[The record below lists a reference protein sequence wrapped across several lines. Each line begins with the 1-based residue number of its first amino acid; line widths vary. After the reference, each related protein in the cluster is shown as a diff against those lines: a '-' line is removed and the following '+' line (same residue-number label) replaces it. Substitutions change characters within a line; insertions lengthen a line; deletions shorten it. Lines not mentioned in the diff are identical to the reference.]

1 MPPRR
6 LRLALDASPL
16 VVEPRRGVARALAH
30 LRAGLA
36 SLADDVEVVAF
47 APAPGEAPRAFRRR
61 VAREVRPVGF
71 DAWYAPWSAFPDV
84 AVPVVVCVHEL
95 PFVRHGPLEG
105 RLRAFVHRRWLDRDV
120 ARAAA
125 IVVPSAATRAD
136 VLALRP
142 DAAAKV
148 HVVPHGFAPAGD
160 GGGRVPG
167 PRGPVA
173 RAGGLVLGARG
184 PRKGL
189 DVWAR
194 AVVGL
199 EPVVPWTLVGR
210 PPRGVL
216 ARAHGVPVEVLDD
229 PDDAEVAR
237 RLAGAAV
244 LAYPSR
250 SEGFGYPPLEAMAA
264 GVPVV
269 ASAAGAIPEV
279 VGDAAMLVP
288 PGDPD
293 ALRAALR
300 SVLLD
305 PAVAAGLVARGA
317 ARARAFPP
325 EATARSLLKIV
336 REAVERGGA

>member
-1 MPPRR
+1 
-6 LRLALDASPL
+6 
-16 VVEPRRGVARALAH
+16 
-30 LRAGLA
+30 
-36 SLADDVEVVAF
+36 
-47 APAPGEAPRAFRRR
+47 
-61 VAREVRPVGF
+61 
-71 DAWYAPWSAFPDV
+71 
-84 AVPVVVCVHEL
+84 
-95 PFVRHGPLEG
+95 
-105 RLRAFVHRRWLDRDV
+105 
-120 ARAAA
+120 
-125 IVVPSAATRAD
+125 
-136 VLALRP
+136 
-142 DAAAKV
+142 
-148 HVVPHGFAPAGD
+148 VPHGFAPAGD
-160 GGGRVPG
+160 GGESVRDREAGG
-167 PRGPVA
+167 P
-173 RAGGLVLGARG
+173 AGGLVLGARG

-216 ARAHGVPVEVLDD
+216 ARAHGVPVEVLND

-244 LAYPSR
+244 LVYPSR

-279 VGDAAMLVP
+279 VGDARCSLP
-288 PGDPD
+288 PGARRAPG
-293 ALRAALR
+293 ALQR
-300 SVLLD
+300 SS
-305 PAVAAGLVARGA
+305 ATRRAAGLVARGA

>member
-1 MPPRR
+1 MRA
-6 LRLALDASPL
+6 LLLALVLANVLAFAWWQGLLDPWLAAGRDPDR
-16 VVEPRRGVARALAH
+16 VTRQVEP
-30 LRAGLA
+30 
-36 SLADDVEVVAF
+36 
-47 APAPGEAPRAFRRR
+47 
-61 VAREVRPVGF
+61 
-71 DAWYAPWSAFPDV
+71 
-84 AVPVVVCVHEL
+84 
-95 PFVRHGPLEG
+95 
-105 RLRAFVHRRWLDRDV
+105 
-120 ARAAA
+120 
-125 IVVPSAATRAD
+125 
-136 VLALRP
+136 
-142 DAAAKV
+142 AKV
-148 HVVPHGFAPAGD
+148 RVVPHGFAPADD
-160 GGGRVPG
+160 GGGQGPG
-167 PRGPVA
+167 PRGPAA

-194 AVVGL
+194 AVAGL
-199 EPVVPWTLVGR
+199 DPVVPWTLVGR

-216 ARAHGVPVEVLDD
+216 ARVHGVPVEVLDD

-269 ASAAGAIPEV
+269 ASATGAIPEV
-279 VGDAAMLVP
+279 VGDAALLVP
-288 PGDPD
+288 PGDAG

-300 SVLLD
+300 RVLLD

-325 EATARSLLKIV
+325 EAAARSLLKIV

>member
-1 MPPRR
+1 MPSRR
-6 LRLALDASPL
+6 LRLAVDASPL

-30 LRAGLA
+30 LRTGLA
-36 SLADDVEVVAF
+36 ALADEVEVVVL
-47 APAPGEAPRAFRRR
+47 APAPGETPRAFRRR
-61 VAREVRPVGF
+61 VAPTVRRVGF
-71 DAWYAPWSAFPDV
+71 DAWYAPFSAFPAV
-84 AVPVVVCVHEL
+84 EVPVVVCVHEL
-95 PFVRHGPLEG
+95 PFVRLGPLEG
-105 RLRAFVHRRWLDRDV
+105 RLRALAHRRWLDHDV

-125 IVVPSAATRAD
+125 IVVPSEATRAD
-136 VLALRP
+136 VVALRP
-142 DAAAKV
+142 DAAPRV

-160 GGGRVPG
+160 GGGRGPG
-167 PRGPVA
+167 PRGPAA
-173 RAGGLVLGARG
+173 RAGGVVLGARG

-194 AVVGL
+194 AVAGL

-216 ARAHGVPVEVLDD
+216 ARVRGVPAEVLDD

-269 ASAAGAIPEV
+269 ASAAGAVPEV
-279 VGDAAMLVP
+279 VGDAALLVP
-288 PGDPD
+288 PGDPE

-300 SVLLD
+300 RVLVEPD
-305 PAVAAGLVARGA
+305 VAAALVARGA

-325 EATARSLLKIV
+325 EAAARSLLKIV
-336 REAVERGGA
+336 REAVERGDA